1 MKKVAIKVVK
11 EVKVDGR
18 KNNTGR
24 PVNKKSARQIRL
36 NKQAATKKAMD
47 YVMQGGWFKLTPNC
61 TGAYV
66 YVSNPDCEYGHI
78 ATSFGAHE
86 CNIDNMIAICRNCNL
101 SMGNTH
107 MFIWVK
113 KNKTGEIYTNLL
125 EKMRKYFLF
134 VLIVFDVLPA
144 LLPQLKQYH
153 LQMF

>member
-36 NKQAATKKAMD
+36 NKQATTKAAMD
-47 YVMQGGWFKLTPNC
+47 YVVNGGWFKLTENC

-66 YVSNPDCEYGHI
+66 YVSNPNSEYGHI

-86 CNIDNMIAICRNCNL
+86 CNIDGIGRTKITGYSFVMN
-101 SMGNTH
+101 
-107 MFIWVK
+107 K
-113 KNKTGEIYTNLL
+113 KINVE
-125 EKMRKYFLF
+125 
-134 VLIVFDVLPA
+134 FDVRNII
-144 LLPQLKQYH
+144 KIKK
-153 LQMF
+153 

>member
-36 NKQAATKKAMD
+36 NKQKATKQAMD
-47 YVMQGGWFKLTPNC
+47 YVMQGGWFKLTENC

-66 YVSNPDCEYGHI
+66 YVSNPNSEYGHI

-86 CNIDNMIAICRNCNL
+86 CNIDGIGRTKITGYSFVMN
-101 SMGNTH
+101 
-107 MFIWVK
+107 K
-113 KNKTGEIYTNLL
+113 KINVE
-125 EKMRKYFLF
+125 
-134 VLIVFDVLPA
+134 FDVRNIIRVRDG
-144 LLPQLKQYH
+144 K
-153 LQMF
+153 